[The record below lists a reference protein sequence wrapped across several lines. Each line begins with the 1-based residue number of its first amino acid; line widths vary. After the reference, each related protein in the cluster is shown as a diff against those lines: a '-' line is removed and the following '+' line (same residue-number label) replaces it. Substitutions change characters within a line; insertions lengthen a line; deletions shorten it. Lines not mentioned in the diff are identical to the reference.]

1 MSEREPLASVEAVR
15 TELKRLGYLDSGLD
29 RFVLAG
35 AGAASPTAA
44 CARVALRVG
53 PAAGTL
59 LATILTI
66 AALLIDPR
74 LLTDPLDLTVLVLYL
89 LAAVSIVTALTVFL
103 AGMVAAWWGRRAHR
117 HPSPALSR
125 NIGLAVGVLALG
137 YGALWWR
144 SHVAHTALW
153 TQALVLVAT
162 ISLSLILG
170 RFGMLAAIAVLSAG
184 GVGDRVPQARL
195 ARHGIIPL
203 MLLAALIL
211 GAGVTTVTL
220 RRGESAEA
228 APDCAIVPTGLHVR
242 VLGIDGL
249 ESSMAGRMLSEG
261 RMPHL
266 KALLAHSAR
275 APLTVEPQQV
285 PAIVWTT
292 IATGRGPEVHG
303 ILATGSRRLPGMRR
317 PLPIEP
323 GPFSSALTQATDLLR
338 LTRRQPPTS
347 VLRGAKT
354 FWNVA
359 SEKGLRVGVLNWW
372 ATWPAE
378 EVNGYIVTDRAF
390 FKVGHNEPSDRDA
403 YPPDLFSQLRGPL
416 PSLPATKQA
425 SPPEEEPSA
434 ARAIDQFYLQASLL
448 LREGSRPAIEAVYL
462 PGLDIL
468 TMLKLLE
475 PEPRGL
481 AELHARLED
490 IEAYHELVDSLIE
503 AWMRSQKD
511 DEVLVLIADPGR
523 FARRTTEQPQGLL
536 ICAGRDIKPQSL
548 PPATERDILPTLMH
562 LVGLP
567 VSRELDGRVIVQAF
581 ADEFRAAHPV
591 RFVAGYG
598 RRVTPRS
605 AESRSDPEI
614 VERLRSLGY
623 IQ

>member
-1 MSEREPLASVEAVR
+1 MSEREPLASVDAVR

-35 AGAASPTAA
+35 AGSASPFAA

-53 PAAGTL
+53 PTAGAL

-66 AALLIDPR
+66 AALFIDPH
-74 LLTDPLDLTVLVLYL
+74 LLADPLDLTVLALYL
-89 LAAVSIVTALTVFL
+89 LVAVSLVTALTVFL
-103 AGMVAAWWGRRAHR
+103 AGMVAAWWGRRANR

-125 NIGLAVGVLALG
+125 NIGLAVGVMVLG

-144 SHVAHTALW
+144 SHVAHEALW
-153 TQALVLVAT
+153 TQALVLVAA
-162 ISLSLILG
+162 IALSLVIG
-170 RFGMLAAIAVLSAG
+170 RFGVLAAIAVLSAG

-195 ARHGIIPL
+195 ARHGVIPL

-228 APDCAIVPTGLHVR
+228 APDYAAVPTGLHVR

-249 ESSMAGRMLSEG
+249 ESSMTGRMLSEG

-390 FKVGHNEPSDRDA
+390 FKVGHDEPSDRDV
-403 YPPDLFSQLRGPL
+403 YPPDLLSQLRGPL
-416 PSLPATKQA
+416 SKQA

-448 LREGSRPAIEAVYL
+448 LREGARPAIEAVHL

-481 AELHARLED
+481 SELHARLED
-490 IEAYHELVDSLIE
+490 IETYHELVDSLIE
-503 AWMRSQKD
+503 AWVRTQKD
-511 DEVLVLIADPGR
+511 DEVLVLVGDPGR
-523 FARRTTEQPQGLL
+523 YARRTTDQPQGLL
-536 ICAGRDIKPQSL
+536 IFAGRDIKPQSL

-581 ADEFRAAHPV
+581 AAEFRATHPV

-605 AESRSDPEI
+605 AESRFDPEI